1 MGKNSNPRFA
11 APRRGGSLLTGIL
24 VGMVVGL
31 LIAGGVAWYILK
43 TPSSFVENVT
53 HDTKKLKADS
63 YSRQL
68 SDSTAAINQVIDV
81 PTPASGVEDGKP
93 RFEFYKVLTDKQDAT
108 VSIPKSSENS
118 VMQEKQPVPNQ
129 TAGNVPAEETYFLQA
144 GSFPNAVDA
153 DNLKAK
159 LAILGIEASVQVVTV
174 PDKGVWHRV
183 HIGPY
188 KGREE
193 VKNALAILKQNGIS
207 ATPMLAH

>member
-1 MGKNSNPRFA
+1 
-11 APRRGGSLLTGIL
+11 
-24 VGMVVGL
+24 
-31 LIAGGVAWYILK
+31 
-43 TPSSFVENVT
+43 
-53 HDTKKLKADS
+53 
-63 YSRQL
+63 
-68 SDSTAAINQVIDV
+68 
-81 PTPASGVEDGKP
+81 
-93 RFEFYKVLTDKQDAT
+93 
-108 VSIPKSSENS
+108 
-118 VMQEKQPVPNQ
+118 MQEKQPVPNQ
-129 TAGNVPAEETYFLQA
+129 TAGNVPSEETYFLQA

-183 HIGPY
+183 HVGPY